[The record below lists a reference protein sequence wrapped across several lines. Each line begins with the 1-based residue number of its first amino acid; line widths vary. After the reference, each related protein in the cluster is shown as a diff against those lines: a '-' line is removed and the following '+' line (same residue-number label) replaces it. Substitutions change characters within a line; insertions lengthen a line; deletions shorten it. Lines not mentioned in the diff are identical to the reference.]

1 MPKEDP
7 TTIVIAYHI
16 ETISILAPNLAWAS
30 ALSKMFDGWWLF
42 DGEVVQWGQD
52 NVSRLKAAY
61 ADAAY
66 VKNVV
71 VEYISVDVLQI

>member
-1 MPKEDP
+1 M
-7 TTIVIAYHI
+7 
-16 ETISILAPNLAWAS
+16 
-30 ALSKMFDGWWLF
+30 
-42 DGEVVQWGQD
+42 
-52 NVSRLKAAY
+52 SRLKAAY